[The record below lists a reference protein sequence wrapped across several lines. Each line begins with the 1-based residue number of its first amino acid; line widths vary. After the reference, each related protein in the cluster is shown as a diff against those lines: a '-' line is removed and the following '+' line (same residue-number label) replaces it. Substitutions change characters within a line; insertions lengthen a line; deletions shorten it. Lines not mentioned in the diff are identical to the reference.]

1 MIKRL
6 NFKHSDEQLKKELK
20 PLFAYDLALYYPL
33 CDDLEK
39 KRLIS
44 LIHIDKLTDMFVELD
59 SEDQIDLI
67 NRLEEP
73 RKKSLLRNLESD
85 DLKEFIE
92 DIDPSLQPD
101 MMALLS
107 KVKAKTISLLLQ
119 YGEDVAASIM
129 STDFLTI
136 SIDDTIKEATDH
148 VIKDSKETDYIDTL
162 FVIDDDKRIVGLID
176 LKDLIMARSNSSLKK
191 IMIDDFQFVY
201 DQESI
206 EKAIQTVV
214 DYDRNVIPV
223 LDSDEHVIG
232 IVTADDIFDE
242 IIDATEDDYQKMA
255 LLSDYE
261 SSSSAFERTK
271 QRLPWLMIAVV
282 LNLLTASLLSVFEN
296 TLQAVTIIVFFQPL
310 ILGMAGN
317 IGTQALAVT
326 ILGIN
331 KNEFDGK
338 HIPKDHVLKEM
349 LVGLINSALLG
360 FAAFLFVTLFLILF
374 PSQTTILP
382 YQMGLVVFGAMM
394 ASMFV
399 SSFLGVII
407 PMMLHR
413 HDQDPSSAS
422 GPLMT
427 TLNDIVSL
435 VIYFSIATLVFL

>member
-1 MIKRL
+1 MIKKL
-6 NFKHSDEQLKKELK
+6 NFKHSDEQLKKQLK
-20 PLFAYDLALYYPL
+20 PLFAYDLALYYPIL
-33 CDDLEK
+33 DDLEK
-39 KRLIS
+39 KRLLN
-44 LIHIDKLTDMFVELD
+44 LIGLDKMTDMFVELEV
-59 SEDQIDLI
+59 EDQLDLI
-67 NRLEEP
+67 SRLPES
-73 RKKSLLRNLESD
+73 KQKTLFRNMESD

-92 DIDPSLQPD
+92 DIGEEKRPQIMS
-101 MMALLS
+101 LLS
-107 KVKAKTISLLLQ
+107 KVKAKTISLLLT
-119 YGEDVAASIM
+119 YDEDVAASIM
-129 STDFLTI
+129 STDFITI
-136 SIDDTIKEATDH
+136 LLGDTIKEATDH

-162 FVIDDDKRIVGLID
+162 FVVDDEKRIVGLID
-176 LKDLIMARSNSSLKK
+176 LKDLIMARSNQTLEK

-201 DQESI
+201 DDETI

-223 LDSDEHVIG
+223 LDSDDHILG
-232 IVTADDIFDE
+232 IVTADDVFDE
-242 IIDATEDDYQKMA
+242 IIEASEDDYQKMA

-282 LNLLTASLLSVFEN
+282 LNLLIASFLSIFEG

-338 HIPKDHVLKEM
+338 NIPKDHLLKEV
-349 LVGLINSALLG
+349 LIGLLNSVLLG
-360 FAAFLFVTLFLILF
+360 IAAFIFVTLFLTIF
-374 PSQTTILP
+374 PAQGNILP
-382 YQMGLVVFGAMM
+382 YRMGLVVFFAMS

-399 SSFLGVII
+399 SSFMGALIPII
-407 PMMLHR
+407 LNKF
-413 HDQDPSSAS
+413 DQDPSAAS

-427 TLNDIVSL
+427 TVNDLFAL

>member
-6 NFKHSDEQLKKELK
+6 NFKHSDEQLKKDLK

-119 YGEDVAASIM
+119 YDEDVAASIM

-148 VIKDSKETDYIDTL
+148 VIKNSKETDYIDTL

-261 SSSSAFERTK
+261 SSSTAFERTK

-296 TLQAVTIIVFFQPL
+296 TLQTVTIIVFFQPL

-338 HIPKDHVLKEM
+338 HIPKNHVLKEM

-360 FAAFLFVTLFLILF
+360 FAAFLFVTLFLVLF
-374 PSQTTILP
+374 PSQTNILP

-407 PMMLHR
+407 PMILHR

>member
-1 MIKRL
+1 MIKKI
-6 NFKHSDEQLKKELK
+6 NFKHSDEQLKKQLK

-33 CDDLEK
+33 LDELEK
-39 KRLIS
+39 KRLLN
-44 LIHIDKLTDMFVELD
+44 LIGLDKMTDMFVELEV
-59 SEDQIDLI
+59 EDQLDLI
-67 NRLEEP
+67 SRLAES
-73 RKKSLLRNLESD
+73 KQKTLFRNMESD

-92 DIDPSLQPD
+92 DIDEENRPQIMS
-101 MMALLS
+101 LLS
-107 KVKAKTISLLLQ
+107 KVKAKTISLLLT
-119 YGEDVAASIM
+119 YDEDVAASIM
-129 STDFLTI
+129 STDYI
-136 SIDDTIKEATDH
+136 SISLSNTIKEATDH

-162 FVIDDDKRIVGLID
+162 FVVDDEKRIVGLID
-176 LKDLIMARSNSSLKK
+176 LKDLIMARSNQVLEK

-201 DQESI
+201 DDETI

-223 LDSDEHVIG
+223 LDSDDHILG
-232 IVTADDIFDE
+232 IVTADDVFDE
-242 IIDATEDDYQKMA
+242 IIEASEDDYQKMA

-282 LNLLTASLLSVFEN
+282 LNLLIASFLSIFEG

-338 HIPKDHVLKEM
+338 HIPKDHLLKEV
-349 LVGLINSALLG
+349 LIGLLNSVLLG
-360 FAAFLFVTLFLILF
+360 MAAFIFVTLFLTLF
-374 PSQTTILP
+374 PAQGDILP
-382 YQMGLVVFGAMM
+382 YRMGLVVFFAMS

-399 SSFLGVII
+399 SSFMGALIPII
-407 PMMLHR
+407 LNKF
-413 HDQDPSSAS
+413 DQDPSAAS

-427 TLNDIVSL
+427 TVNDLFAL

>member
-1 MIKRL
+1 M
-6 NFKHSDEQLKKELK
+6 
-20 PLFAYDLALYYPL
+20 
-33 CDDLEK
+33 
-39 KRLIS
+39 
-44 LIHIDKLTDMFVELD
+44 TDMFVELD
-59 SEDQIDLI
+59 IDDQLDLLNHLEDVQ
-67 NRLEEP
+67 
-73 RKKSLLRNLESD
+73 KKSLFRSMESD

-92 DIDPSLQPD
+92 DIDEENRPQIMS
-101 MMALLS
+101 LLS
-107 KVKAKTISLLLQ
+107 KVKAKTISLLLT
-119 YGEDVAASIM
+119 YDEDVAASIM
-129 STDFLTI
+129 STDYI
-136 SIDDTIKEATDH
+136 SISLSNTIKEATDH

-162 FVIDDDKRIVGLID
+162 FVVDDEKRIVGLID
-176 LKDLIMARSNSSLKK
+176 LKDLIMARSNQVLEK

-201 DQESI
+201 DDETI

-223 LDSDEHVIG
+223 LDSDDHILG
-232 IVTADDIFDE
+232 IVTADDVFDE
-242 IIDATEDDYQKMA
+242 IIEASEDDYQKMA

-282 LNLLTASLLSVFEN
+282 LNLLMASFLSIFEG

-338 HIPKDHVLKEM
+338 HIPKDHLFKEVLI
-349 LVGLINSALLG
+349 GLLNSVLLG
-360 FAAFLFVTLFLILF
+360 IAAFIFVTLFLTLF
-374 PSQTTILP
+374 PAQGDILP
-382 YQMGLVVFGAMM
+382 YRMGLVVFFAMS

-399 SSFLGVII
+399 SSFMGALIPII
-407 PMMLHR
+407 LNKF
-413 HDQDPSSAS
+413 DQDPSAAS

-427 TLNDIVSL
+427 TVNDLFAL

>member
-1 MIKRL
+1 MIKKL
-6 NFKHSDEQLKKELK
+6 NFKHSDEQLKKDLK

-119 YGEDVAASIM
+119 YDEDVAASIM

>member
-6 NFKHSDEQLKKELK
+6 NFKHSDEQLKRELK

-92 DIDPSLQPD
+92 DIDPSLKPD

-119 YGEDVAASIM
+119 YDEDVAASIM

-296 TLQAVTIIVFFQPL
+296 TLQTVTIIVFFQPL

-349 LVGLINSALLG
+349 LVGMINSALLG
-360 FAAFLFVTLFLILF
+360 FAAFLFVTVFLILF
-374 PSQTTILP
+374 PSQTSILP

-435 VIYFSIATLVFL
+435 VVYFSIATLVFL

>member
-1 MIKRL
+1 MIKKI
-6 NFKHSDEQLKKELK
+6 NFKHSDEQLKKQLK

-33 CDDLEK
+33 LDDLEK
-39 KRLIS
+39 KRLLN
-44 LIHIDKLTDMFVELD
+44 LIGLDKMTDMFVELD
-59 SEDQIDLI
+59 VEDQLDLI
-67 NRLEEP
+67 SRLSEA
-73 RKKSLLRNLESD
+73 KQKTLFRNMESD

-92 DIDPSLQPD
+92 DIDEENRPQIMS
-101 MMALLS
+101 LLS
-107 KVKAKTISLLLQ
+107 KVKAKTISLLLT
-119 YGEDVAASIM
+119 YDEDVAASIM
-129 STDFLTI
+129 STDYI
-136 SIDDTIKEATDH
+136 SISLSNTIKEATDH

-162 FVIDDDKRIVGLID
+162 FVVDDEKRIVGLID
-176 LKDLIMARSNSSLKK
+176 LKDLIMARSNQVLEK

-201 DQESI
+201 DDETI

-223 LDSDEHVIG
+223 LDSDDHILG
-232 IVTADDIFDE
+232 IVTADDVFDE
-242 IIDATEDDYQKMA
+242 IIEASEDDYQKMA

-282 LNLLTASLLSVFEN
+282 LNLLMASFLSIFEG

-338 HIPKDHVLKEM
+338 HIPKDHLFKEVLI
-349 LVGLINSALLG
+349 GLLNSVLLG
-360 FAAFLFVTLFLILF
+360 IAAFIFVTLFLTLF
-374 PSQTTILP
+374 PAQGDILP
-382 YQMGLVVFGAMM
+382 YRMGLVVFFAMS

-399 SSFLGVII
+399 SSFMGALIPII
-407 PMMLHR
+407 LNKF
-413 HDQDPSSAS
+413 DQDPSAAS

-427 TLNDIVSL
+427 TVNDLFAL

>member
-1 MIKRL
+1 MIKKL
-6 NFKHSDEQLKKELK
+6 NFKHSDEQLKKDLK

-59 SEDQIDLI
+59 SEDKIDLI

-101 MMALLS
+101 MMAFLS

-119 YGEDVAASIM
+119 YDEDVAASIM

-282 LNLLTASLLSVFEN
+282 LNLLTASLLSVFEH
-296 TLQAVTIIVFFQPL
+296 TLQTVTIIVFFQPL

>member
-6 NFKHSDEQLKKELK
+6 NFKHSDEQLKKDLK

-119 YGEDVAASIM
+119 YDEDVAASIM

-296 TLQAVTIIVFFQPL
+296 TLQTVTIIVFFQPL

-338 HIPKDHVLKEM
+338 RIPKDHVLKEM
-349 LVGLINSALLG
+349 LVGLINSSLLG
-360 FAAFLFVTLFLILF
+360 FAAFLFVTLFLVLF

-407 PMMLHR
+407 PMILHR

>member
-1 MIKRL
+1 MIKKL
-6 NFKHSDEQLKKELK
+6 NFKHSDEQLKKDLK

-92 DIDPSLQPD
+92 DVDPSLQPD

-119 YGEDVAASIM
+119 YDEDVAASIM

-349 LVGLINSALLG
+349 LVGMINSALLG

-374 PSQTTILP
+374 PSQTSILP

>member
-1 MIKRL
+1 MIKKL
-6 NFKHSDEQLKKELK
+6 NFKHSDEQLKKDLK

-119 YGEDVAASIM
+119 YDEDVAASIM

-261 SSSSAFERTK
+261 SSSTAFERTK

-296 TLQAVTIIVFFQPL
+296 TLQTVTIIVFFQPL

-360 FAAFLFVTLFLILF
+360 FAAFLFVTLFLVLF

-394 ASMFV
+394 ASMLV